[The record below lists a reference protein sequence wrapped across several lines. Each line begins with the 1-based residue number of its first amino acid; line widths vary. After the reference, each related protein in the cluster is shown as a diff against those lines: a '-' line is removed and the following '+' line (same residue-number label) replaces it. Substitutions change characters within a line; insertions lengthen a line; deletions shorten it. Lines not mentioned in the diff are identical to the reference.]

1 MKFCSKFSNTLHPRV
16 LELRRTGAFDDYK
29 QNVDEMRI
37 YEEKHKKKFQ
47 SKDQQI
53 KKTSTDRLITQ
64 EAQRVWLK

>member
-1 MKFCSKFSNTLHPRV
+1 
-16 LELRRTGAFDDYK
+16 
-29 QNVDEMRI
+29 MRI